1 MKKSKSQS
9 NVNSNL
15 NPDRDLFK
23 VIVCA
28 VALCII
34 MAILLYMYNALVPS
48 KIAELEEK
56 GKMDNVVWIIQYG
69 SHLPPV
75 VLIAVLL
82 SVFYRNK
89 NEYVRIYTQRNM
101 AKISGG
107 VAVFTYVVMLPY
119 VIFMSKSEADGD
131 AVTLIDRTI
140 TWFAA
145 QIIPFM
151 ILIAYHSVR
160 ASTEA
165 KELYENEK

>member
-1 MKKSKSQS
+1 MKKSRSQS
-9 NVNSNL
+9 NVSSNL
-15 NPDRDLFK
+15 NPDRELFK
-23 VIVCA
+23 VIVCT

-56 GKMDNVVWIIQYG
+56 GKMDNVIWIVQYG

-75 VLIAVLL
+75 IIIAVLL

-89 NEYVRIYTQRNM
+89 NEYVKIHTQRDM
-101 AKISGG
+101 ARISAI
-107 VAVFTYVVMLPY
+107 VAAFTYAVMLPY
-119 VIFMSKSEADGD
+119 VIFMSKTEADGD
-131 AVTLIDRTI
+131 AATLIDRTV
-140 TWFAA
+140 TWFVA
-145 QIIPFM
+145 QIVPFM

-165 KELYENEK
+165 RELYENEK